1 MVPIAQFAVIL
12 LLAAI
17 PALLMAA
24 LARQAPAPRSRR
36 GGDPVAIGLRR
47 RGG

>member
-1 MVPIAQFAVIL
+1 MVPIAQFAVSL

-24 LARQAPAPRSRR
+24 LPRQAPAPRARR
-36 GGDPVAIGLRR
+36 GGDPVALLARR
-47 RGG
+47 RHG